1 MPYHCEDRVKRC
13 LRGVPAVANTPSFDL
28 FTRLL
33 VHIRR
38 VEGS

>member
-1 MPYHCEDRVKRC
+1 MPYHCEDR
-13 LRGVPAVANTPSFDL
+13 VPAVANTPSFDL